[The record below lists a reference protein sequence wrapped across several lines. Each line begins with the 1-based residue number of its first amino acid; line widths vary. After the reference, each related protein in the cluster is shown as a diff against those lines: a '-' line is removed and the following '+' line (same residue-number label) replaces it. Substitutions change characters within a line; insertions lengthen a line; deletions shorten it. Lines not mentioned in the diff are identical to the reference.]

1 MATQD
6 ALKNLKTPQFGP
18 AFDDSKV
25 LADGGSMSGQQD
37 QADPEI
43 LGNNNPEE
51 VMQNL
56 GSDMDTPTVETDW
69 SLSGID
75 MDLTPLQYHD
85 LSLLQRLVTLKNT
98 YQNDADYQAWMMGAI
113 NQAVYSTLRDCIEAN
128 VGDQAK
134 ELLNREQHVN

>member
-1 MATQD
+1 
-6 ALKNLKTPQFGP
+6 
-18 AFDDSKV
+18 
-25 LADGGSMSGQQD
+25 MSGQQD

-43 LGNNNPEE
+43 LGNANPEE

-56 GSDMDTPTVETDW
+56 GSDMDTPAVETDW

-113 NQAVYSTLRDCIEAN
+113 NKAVYSTLRDCIEAN